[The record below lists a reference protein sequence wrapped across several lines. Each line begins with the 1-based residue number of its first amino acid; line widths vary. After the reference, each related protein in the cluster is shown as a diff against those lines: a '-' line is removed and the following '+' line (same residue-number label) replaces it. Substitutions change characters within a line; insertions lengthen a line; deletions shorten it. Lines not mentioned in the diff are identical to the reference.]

1 VSLCAFSFDFT
12 INDPKPSIEFSIR
25 ASFQFSATG
34 AGFNAVDRP
43 STMNDNCTLQYC
55 IYRAIRHV
63 FVKPITYAQREWRMK
78 KKDLKFFEEL
88 LNNRLQELLNQA
100 DNTVSGMTEQ
110 KENFPD
116 PTDRATLESDRN
128 FMLRIR
134 DREHK
139 LIKKIK
145 KALDRI
151 ENNTFGICE
160 SCGEDISVERLKARP
175 VTTQCIDC
183 KTKEEA
189 FEKALGL

>member
-1 VSLCAFSFDFT
+1 
-12 INDPKPSIEFSIR
+12 
-25 ASFQFSATG
+25 
-34 AGFNAVDRP
+34 
-43 STMNDNCTLQYC
+43 
-55 IYRAIRHV
+55 
-63 FVKPITYAQREWRMK
+63 MK
-78 KKDLKFFEEL
+78 KKDIEYFKELLTNRLEEL
-88 LNNRLQELLNQA
+88 LAQA
-100 DNTVSGMTEQ
+100 DNTVSGMTAP

-145 KALDRI
+145 KALERI
-151 ENNTFGICE
+151 ENGTFGVCE
-160 SCGEDISVERLKARP
+160 SCGEDIDLKRIKARP
-175 VTTQCIDC
+175 VTTQCIEC

>member
-1 VSLCAFSFDFT
+1 MD
-12 INDPKPSIEFSIR
+12 E
-25 ASFQFSATG
+25 
-34 AGFNAVDRP
+34 
-43 STMNDNCTLQYC
+43 
-55 IYRAIRHV
+55 
-63 FVKPITYAQREWRMK
+63 
-78 KKDLKFFEEL
+78 KDVKFFEQLLRERLNEL
-88 LNNRLQELLNQA
+88 LSHA
-100 DNTVSGMTEQ
+100 DDTVSGMTEP

-145 KALDRI
+145 KALERI
-151 ENNTFGICE
+151 ENGTFGICE
-160 SCGEDISVERLKARP
+160 KCGEDISVQRLKARP

>member
-1 VSLCAFSFDFT
+1 
-12 INDPKPSIEFSIR
+12 
-25 ASFQFSATG
+25 
-34 AGFNAVDRP
+34 
-43 STMNDNCTLQYC
+43 
-55 IYRAIRHV
+55 
-63 FVKPITYAQREWRMK
+63 MK
-78 KKDLKFFEEL
+78 KKDIEYFKDLLSERLEEL
-88 LNNRLQELLNQA
+88 LSHA
-100 DNTVSGMTEQ
+100 DDTVSGMTAQ

-116 PTDRATLESDRN
+116 PTDRASLEADRN

-151 ENNTFGICE
+151 ENGTFGVCD
-160 SCGEDISVERLKARP
+160 SCGEDISIKRLKARP

-189 FEKALGL
+189 QEKALGL